1 MEAKIVIVTGPV
13 GVGKSTVIRALTYL
27 LRTEGYKSASI
38 FVKAFHGPSYLL
50 WIIAE
55 HIVMSKRKR
64 RIAPWLTLSKV
75 APALARLLTM
85 LSIYLDIIYISLIIL
100 RVMLMKIFG
109 ITVFIEEYLSS
120 TSLDYIY
127 SFYRIKIYGSM
138 YHAFPIRV
146 IMSLC
151 TKHKPDLVV
160 LLDADIYEI
169 KRHWH
174 IRGYGD
180 TQMNYVLFQK
190 QFLPKLVHVFYENRV
205 IEFNVALTSA
215 IEIAKRMVKI
225 IKTNTTTGGL

>member
-1 MEAKIVIVTGPV
+1 MKAKIVVVTGPV
-13 GVGKSTVIRALTYL
+13 GVGKSTVIKALTYL
-27 LRTEGYKSASI
+27 SRIEGFKSASI
-38 FVKAFHGPSYLL
+38 SIKAFHGPSYLL
-50 WIIAE
+50 WRIAE
-55 HIVMSKRKR
+55 YIATSKRER
-64 RIAPWLTLSKV
+64 GIAPWFTLGKV

-85 LSIYLDIIYISLIIL
+85 LSAYLDSIYISLVML

-180 TQMNYVLFQK
+180 AQMNYVLFQK

-205 IEFNVALTSA
+205 IEFDVALTSA

-225 IKTNTTTGGL
+225 IKTNTTGGL

>member
-120 TSLDYIY
+120 TLFDYIY
-127 SFYRIKIYGSM
+127 SFYKLKINRSLHHNFPIKI
-138 YHAFPIRV
+138 I
-146 IMSLC
+146 ISLC
-151 TKHKPDLVV
+151 IKYKPDLVV
-160 LLDADIYEI
+160 FLDTDIHEI
-169 KRHWH
+169 KRHWR
-174 IRGYGD
+174 IRGHGD
-180 TQMNYVLFQK
+180 PQMSYVLFQK
-190 QFLPKLVHVFYENRV
+190 RFLLKLVYIFYENCV
-205 IEFNVALTSA
+205 TEFNVASTSA
-215 IEIAKRMVKI
+215 IEIAKRTLLKLKI
-225 IKTNTTTGGL
+225 